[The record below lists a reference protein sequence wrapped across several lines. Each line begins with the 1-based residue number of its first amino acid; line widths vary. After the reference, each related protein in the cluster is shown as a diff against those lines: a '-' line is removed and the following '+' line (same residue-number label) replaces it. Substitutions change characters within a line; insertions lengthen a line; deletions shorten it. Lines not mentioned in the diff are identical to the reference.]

1 MLRCVALLV
10 VAAVAVTSAEP
21 EAQAAISCQECI
33 DEMHKLAYI
42 IKGSAADIEV
52 EEDMIYPVLI
62 SNTCPGVPEGRLL
75 PHAGGR
81 GAGLL
86 CGAPRQ
92 QLRGHLQYLY
102 NIYNIYNTYTIFTQ
116 YLYHL

>member
-52 EEDMIYPVLI
+52 KEAMMIYPVLI
-62 SNTCPGVPEGRLL
+62 YNTCVSRFPGVPEGRLL

-86 CGAPRQ
+86 RGAPRQ
-92 QLRGHLQYLY
+92 QLRGHIC
-102 NIYNIYNTYTIFTQ
+102 NIYTLSKQYIQHLHNI
-116 YLYHL
+116 